1 MKKGLVISWYFPPIN
16 SSEGLCTFK
25 LLKNSKIEYDVFTQ
39 KNDKSWS
46 YDTNEDKLTAP
57 NINTIF
63 STAKN
68 INEWVD
74 DGINYCNDNIDKYDF
89 IMSRSM
95 APESHEVALAVKKEH
110 PEIPWIASFGDPI
123 ANNPY
128 LTLIEQKS
136 PYRVKGTGLSTH
148 RLLYVVSP
156 KRILKNMFWEYRDR
170 KYKKNHTRLYRDPI
184 LQDEVIKN
192 CDVIIFNNPY
202 QKDFMLEGYSD
213 EIKAK
218 ALILPH
224 GYDKDF
230 YEDNK
235 KIKKRKDKVVIS
247 YLGHLD
253 ETRTPKNFLMAL
265 ERLKE
270 NKKDLYNKLEVNI
283 YGNMADK
290 DKLLLVDYDLC
301 DVVKF
306 KKIVKY
312 FESLRIM
319 QESNLLL
326 LVDANL
332 GNVIPNNIFYAAK
345 LADYI
350 GSGTEIFT
358 ITMLDGPSSDITKEV
373 GGVVSS
379 HSVEDIYNNLVM
391 ILENKI
397 NISNNMSDKY
407 NMKNISKKF
416 DDVVFNNYK
425 VKEDK

>member
-25 LLKNSKIEYDVFTQ
+25 LLKNSKMKYDVFTQ

-46 YDTNEDKLTAP
+46 YDTNEDKLTAS

-63 STAKN
+63 AKAKN
-68 INEWVD
+68 LNDWVAEGIQYCDENIN
-74 DGINYCNDNIDKYDF
+74 KYDYM
-89 IMSRSM
+89 MSRSM
-95 APESHEVALAVKKEH
+95 APESHEIALAVKKEH
-110 PEIPWIASFGDPI
+110 PEVPWIASFGDPI

-136 PYRVKGTGLSTH
+136 PHRVKGTGLANH
-148 RLLYVVSP
+148 RILYIVSP
-156 KRILKNMFWEYRDR
+156 KRILKNMLWEYRDH

-184 LQDEVIKN
+184 LQDEVFKN
-192 CDVIIFNNPY
+192 CDIIIFNSEY
-202 QKDFMLEGYSD
+202 QRDFMLNGYSD
-213 EIKAK
+213 EIKEK
-218 ALILPH
+218 ALVLPH

-230 YEDNK
+230 YEDSKN
-235 KIKKRKDKVVIS
+235 IKKSKDKIIVS

-253 ETRTPKNFLMAL
+253 KTRTPKNFLMAL
-265 ERLKE
+265 NRLKE
-270 NKKDLYNKLEVNI
+270 EKPELYSKLEFNI
-283 YGNMADK
+283 YGNMDDEDK
-290 DKLLLVDYDLC
+290 VRLVDYDLC

-312 FESLRIM
+312 FESLKIM

-332 GNVIPNNIFYAAK
+332 GKVIPNNIFYAAK

-350 GSGTEIFT
+350 GSGTDIFT
-358 ITMLDGPSSDITKEV
+358 ITMLDGPSADITKEV

-391 ILENKI
+391 ILEKKIPITNNKS
-397 NISNNMSDKY
+397 SNYD
-407 NMKNISKKF
+407 MKNIAKKYDETVTKKF
-416 DDVVFNNYK
+416 FK
-425 VKEDK
+425 

>member
-1 MKKGLVISWYFPPIN
+1 MKKCLVVSWYFPPIN
-16 SSEGLCTFK
+16 SSEGICTFK
-25 LLKNSKIEYDVFTQ
+25 LLKNSKMKYDVFTQ
-39 KNDKSWS
+39 KNDKNWS

-63 STAKN
+63 AKAKN
-68 INEWVD
+68 INDWVAE
-74 DGINYCNDNIDKYDF
+74 GIQYCNDNINQYDF
-89 IMSRSM
+89 MMSRSM

-110 PEIPWIASFGDPI
+110 PDIPWIASFGDPI

-128 LTLIEQKS
+128 LTLIEKKS
-136 PYRVKGTGLSTH
+136 PHRVKGTGMINQRIS
-148 RLLYVVSP
+148 YIVSP

-170 KYKKNHTRLYRDPI
+170 KYKKKHTRLYRDPI
-184 LQDEVIKN
+184 LQDEVLKN
-192 CDVIIFNNPY
+192 CDIIIFNNEY
-202 QKDFMLEGYSD
+202 QKDFMLKGYGD
-213 EIKAK
+213 DIKEK
-218 ALILPH
+218 ALVLPH

-230 YEDNK
+230 YEDPK
-235 KIKKRKDKVVIS
+235 KIKKSKDKIVVS

-253 ETRTPKNFLMAL
+253 ENRTPKNFLMAL
-265 ERLKE
+265 NRLKE
-270 NKKDLYNKLEVNI
+270 EKPELYNKLEFDI
-283 YGNMADK
+283 YGNMDDK
-290 DKLLLVDYDLC
+290 DKVRLVDYDLC

-332 GNVIPNNIFYAAK
+332 GKVIPNNIFYAAK

-350 GSGTEIFT
+350 GSGTDIFT
-358 ITMLDGPSSDITKEV
+358 ITMLDGPSADITKEV

-391 ILENKI
+391 ILEKKIPITNNKST
-397 NISNNMSDKY
+397 NYD
-407 NMKNISKKF
+407 MKNIAKKYDEVVSKKF
-416 DDVVFNNYK
+416 F
-425 VKEDK
+425 